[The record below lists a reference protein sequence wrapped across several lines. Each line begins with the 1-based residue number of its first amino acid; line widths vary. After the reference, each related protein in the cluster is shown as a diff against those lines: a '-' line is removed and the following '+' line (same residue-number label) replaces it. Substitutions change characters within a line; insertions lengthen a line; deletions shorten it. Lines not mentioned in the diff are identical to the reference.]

1 MNHMKSTRELVA
13 KVTYKKTLNKARTE
27 YLQKS
32 IVNKHREFV
41 LEKKLLARKTV
52 VSPNGVTLPYLR
64 FLDYEHRFT

>member
-1 MNHMKSTRELVA
+1 MKHMLKMAAKANTR
-13 KVTYKKTLNKARTE
+13 
-27 YLQKS
+27 KS

>member
-1 MNHMKSTRELVA
+1 MLKMAAKANTR
-13 KVTYKKTLNKARTE
+13 
-27 YLQKS
+27 KS

-64 FLDYEHRFT
+64 CLDNELRFT

>member
-1 MNHMKSTRELVA
+1 MKHMLKMAAKANTR
-13 KVTYKKTLNKARTE
+13 
-27 YLQKS
+27 KS

-41 LEKKLLARKTV
+41 LDKKLLAHKTV

>member
-1 MNHMKSTRELVA
+1 VKHMKSTRELVA

-64 FLDYEHRFT
+64 CLDHEHRIT